1 MADLSLKAVGLSK
14 RYRIGVP
21 DPYQYLRRS
30 IKRSLRQ
37 VKHFAM
43 GRLPLPA
50 DNSTDSNLLWALKD
64 ISFEIKRG
72 EAVGVIGR
80 NGAGKTTL
88 LKILAHIT
96 RPTDGYVDV
105 HGRLG
110 ALLEVGTGFHPELTG
125 RENIYL
131 NATILGMKKPEIDR
145 RFDEIVEFAEVEKF
159 IDTPVKHYSTGMFAR
174 LAFSVAA
181 HMDPEI
187 LVIDEVLSVGDTAFQ
202 KKSLG
207 KMEGVMKQGRTV
219 LFVSHSIPSI
229 VSFCTR
235 CLWLEGGKLIMDGPA
250 IDVAQQYLDKSSLT
264 ARGLTSTDNLTQVT
278 SFYDPNGANGSQ
290 PQAVSEEE
298 NTRRAVKI
306 YYSGADQEQT
316 SEETR
321 EAMRH
326 GERYGSGKAR
336 FTSIGI
342 TPLTPAGRPRPAL
355 CVGYDLQVDL
365 AIVAY
370 EQVNNANVAMV
381 IYDLT
386 GYRLI
391 DVSTALH
398 DEFLTMNPGQE
409 ITVRFI
415 LKTVLLKPDS
425 YRLLLWLGRRNVED
439 IDGIPFAKELLVEVN
454 PATTQ
459 HFQVFPGVYQCEYQ
473 VSIDTHELIIEK

>member
-1 MADLSLKAVGLSK
+1 MTDLALKAVGLSK
-14 RYRIGVP
+14 LYRIGVH
-21 DPYQYLRRS
+21 DPYYHLRRS
-30 IKRSLRQ
+30 VKRSLRQ
-37 VKHFAM
+37 AKRFVM
-43 GRLPLPA
+43 GQPPLPA
-50 DNSTDSNLLWALKD
+50 DDAVDTNLLWALKD

-72 EAVGVIGR
+72 ESVGVIGR

-96 RPTDGYVDV
+96 RPTEGYVDV

-131 NATILGMKKPEIDR
+131 NATILGMKKPDIDR
-145 RFDEIVEFAEVEKF
+145 RFDEIVDFAEVEKF

-187 LVIDEVLSVGDTAFQ
+187 LVVDEVLSVGDTAFQ

-207 KMEGVMKQGRTV
+207 KMEGVMKHGRTV

-235 CLWLEGGKLIMDGPA
+235 CLWLEDGKLIMDGPA
-250 IDVAQQYLDKSSLT
+250 VDVTQQYLDKSTLT
-264 ARGLTSTDNLTQVT
+264 ARGLTSNDNLTQVT
-278 SFYDPNGANGSQ
+278 SLHDTNGSKNS
-290 PQAVSEEE
+290 QAATQES
-298 NTRRAVKI
+298 NIQHARRI
-306 YYSGADQEQT
+306 YHSGADQEQT

-326 GERYGSGKAR
+326 GERYGNGKAR
-336 FTSIGI
+336 FTSISI
-342 TPLTPAGRPRPAL
+342 TPLTPDGRPRPAL
-355 CVGYDLQVDL
+355 FVGYDLQVDL
-365 AIVAY
+365 SIIAH
-370 EQVNNANVAMV
+370 EQIKDANAAMV
-381 IYDLT
+381 IYDTT

-398 DEFLTMNPGQE
+398 DEFLTIRPGQE
-409 ITVRFI
+409 RTVRFT
-415 LKTVLLKPDS
+415 LKNVLLKPDS
-425 YRLLLWLGRRNVED
+425 YRILLWLGRRNVED
-439 IDGIPFAKELLVEVN
+439 IDGIPFAKELVVEVN

-459 HFQVFPGVYQCEYQ
+459 HFQIFPGVYQCTFQ
-473 VSIDTHELIIEK
+473 VSIDHSELVREK